1 MLATQIEHEFVDG
14 NLVQGVLAVL
24 AVSSS
29 HDFLQ
34 QLILDHV

>member
-14 NLVQGVLAVL
+14 NLVQGVLAV
-24 AVSSS
+24 SSS